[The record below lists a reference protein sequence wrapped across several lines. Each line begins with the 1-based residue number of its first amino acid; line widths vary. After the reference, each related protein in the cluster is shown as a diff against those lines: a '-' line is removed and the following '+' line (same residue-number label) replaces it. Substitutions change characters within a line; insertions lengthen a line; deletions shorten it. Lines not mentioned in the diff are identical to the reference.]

1 MVVITTKETTN
12 SIVQSANCMEKLGN
26 VLKHMVEQM
35 KNGWTCG
42 YDDIWMNEKDKSYRN
57 LRLGLTTKAKRS
69 QGRRPRRVWEG
80 RLTFPS

>member
-1 MVVITTKETTN
+1 MKVENMVVITTKETTN

-26 VLKHMVEQM
+26 VLEHMVEQM

-69 QGRRPRRVWEG
+69 QGRRPRRV
-80 RLTFPS
+80 